1 MEEDLALEMVA
12 GGHKE
17 VVVIGNDLEVGIT
30 TVEIIPSF
38 PVADDQEEVLL
49 TVEESPNP

>member
-1 MEEDLALEMVA
+1 
-12 GGHKE
+12 
-17 VVVIGNDLEVGIT
+17 
-30 TVEIIPSF
+30 VEIIPSF